1 MPFQIA
7 LSRGYGSYGR
17 AKPKE
22 STVANKMKQAWN
34 ACPKSKFKS
43 GKARL
48 SCVKQKLKS
57 KSFGGHHKKRR
68 KSRR

>member
-7 LSRGYGSYGR
+7 MSRGYGSYGR

-22 STVANKMKQAWN
+22 STVANKMKKAWD
-34 ACPKSKFKS
+34 ACPKSKFKT

-57 KSFGGHHKKRR
+57 KSFGRHKRR